1 MSFHITFH
9 KMSIRNQMKTIVI
22 LMLALFVLVCALISV
37 SIRALIRR
45 SEDEH
50 MQVATQRLI
59 DQMDLMYGK
68 MENFCI
74 NIGEDD
80 AIQAL
85 LASDYAQMSPLRRA
99 AMECLARHKV
109 LEPTIEDI
117 SLVNDKI
124 HYSNVLRGEDL
135 DRIRAMVNGRPFRW
149 IGFCSHSFTS
159 EAEKPDMMVY
169 AGDVI
174 VGTQNL
180 GTIVISLNAADFLAE
195 NDGEE
200 NQMYFLTDREGVL
213 FSIGQSAEEVY
224 EVYRLWQ
231 EGDYPEHLAEGG
243 HYDIRSYYFED
254 MDCYLVGALD
264 VRDMGRGMTQIQ
276 LLIWGC
282 VMAAGV
288 FCALFFLLV
297 SRGVVRPLHQF
308 HATIRQIRQSSQR
321 GLETDLNLRGCS
333 EIEELGHEFSGML
346 EDIESLNRK
355 IFQSAT
361 DLYELK
367 VQKQEAELAYLRS
380 QVDPHFLYNTL
391 EVIRKMAL
399 EKDAPEIA
407 QMTLDMGHIFRY
419 SAKGEDE
426 VTLEEEISIIKS
438 YSRIQQMRFEGKISV
453 YYFVSEDVLELKV
466 MKMLLQPIV
475 ENSIFH
481 GLEPKSGKGSL
492 YIGARVEENDLIIT
506 VKDDGV
512 GIGEAELA
520 ELQGMLREKSADTRK
535 HVGTLNTN
543 ARIRLQYGE
552 RYGVQIESLPEDGTT
567 VTLRLPAKE

>member
-1 MSFHITFH
+1 M
-9 KMSIRNQMKTIVI
+9 
-22 LMLALFVLVCALISV
+22 
-37 SIRALIRR
+37 
-45 SEDEH
+45 
-50 MQVATQRLI
+50 
-59 DQMDLMYGK
+59 
-68 MENFCI
+68 
-74 NIGEDD
+74 
-80 AIQAL
+80 
-85 LASDYAQMSPLRRA
+85 
-99 AMECLARHKV
+99 
-109 LEPTIEDI
+109 
-117 SLVNDKI
+117 
-124 HYSNVLRGEDL
+124 
-135 DRIRAMVNGRPFRW
+135 
-149 IGFCSHSFTS
+149 
-159 EAEKPDMMVY
+159 
-169 AGDVI
+169 
-174 VGTQNL
+174 
-180 GTIVISLNAADFLAE
+180 
-195 NDGEE
+195 
-200 NQMYFLTDREGVL
+200 
-213 FSIGQSAEEVY
+213 
-224 EVYRLWQ
+224 
-231 EGDYPEHLAEGG
+231 
-243 HYDIRSYYFED
+243 
-254 MDCYLVGALD
+254 
-264 VRDMGRGMTQIQ
+264 
-276 LLIWGC
+276 
-282 VMAAGV
+282 
-288 FCALFFLLV
+288 FFLLV

-492 YIGARVEENDLIIT
+492 YIGARVEEDDLIIT

>member
-59 DQMDLMYGK
+59 DQMNLMYGK
-68 MENFCI
+68 IENFCI
-74 NIGEDD
+74 NIGEDG
-80 AIQAL
+80 AIQEL
-85 LASDYAQMSPLRRA
+85 LASDYVEISPLRRG

-124 HYSNVLRGEDL
+124 HYSNVFRGEEL
-135 DRIRAMVNGRPFRW
+135 DSIRAIVNGKPFKW
-149 IGFCSHSFTS
+149 IGFRSHGFTS
-159 EAEKPDMMVY
+159 DAGKPDMMVY

-174 VGTQNL
+174 VGTENI
-180 GTIVISLNAADFLAE
+180 GTIVISLNAVDFLAE

-200 NQMYFLTDREGVL
+200 NQMYFLADGEGVL
-213 FSIGQSAEEVY
+213 FSIGQPEEIY
-224 EVYRLWQ
+224 EAHQLWQ
-231 EGDYPEHLAEGG
+231 EAGYPEHLAEGG
-243 HYDIRSYYFED
+243 HYDIRSYYFDD

-264 VRDMGRGMTQIQ
+264 VRNMGRGMVQIQ

-288 FCALFFLLV
+288 FCAMFFILV
-297 SRGVVRPLHQF
+297 SRGVVSPLHQF

-321 GLETDLNLRGCS
+321 GLETDLDLSGCA
-333 EIEELGHEFSGML
+333 EITELGHEFSGML
-346 EDIESLNRK
+346 EDIEKLNRK

-426 VTLEEEISIIKS
+426 VTLDEEISIIKS
-438 YSRIQQMRFEGKISV
+438 YIRIQQMRFEGKISV

-492 YIGARVEENDLIIT
+492 YIGARVEEDDLIIM

-543 ARIRLQYGE
+543 ARIRLLYGEQYG
-552 RYGVQIESLPEDGTT
+552 VSIESLPEDGTT
-567 VTLRLPAKE
+567 VILRLPAKT

>member
-85 LASDYAQMSPLRRA
+85 LASDYAQMSPLRRP

-109 LEPTIEDI
+109 LESTIEDI

-124 HYSNVLRGEDL
+124 HYSNVLRGENL

-195 NDGEE
+195 KTRCTSS
-200 NQMYFLTDREGVL
+200 LTGRA
-213 FSIGQSAEEVY
+213 FCSPSISRRRRSMRCIGSG
-224 EVYRLWQ
+224 RK
-231 EGDYPEHLAEGG
+231 GI
-243 HYDIRSYYFED
+243 IRSTLWRAD
-254 MDCYLVGALD
+254 I
-264 VRDMGRGMTQIQ
+264 MTS
-276 LLIWGC
+276 
-282 VMAAGV
+282 AAI
-288 FCALFFLLV
+288 
-297 SRGVVRPLHQF
+297 
-308 HATIRQIRQSSQR
+308 T
-321 GLETDLNLRGCS
+321 LR
-333 EIEELGHEFSGML
+333 
-346 EDIESLNRK
+346 
-355 IFQSAT
+355 T
-361 DLYELK
+361 W
-367 VQKQEAELAYLRS
+367 
-380 QVDPHFLYNTL
+380 
-391 EVIRKMAL
+391 
-399 EKDAPEIA
+399 
-407 QMTLDMGHIFRY
+407 
-419 SAKGEDE
+419 
-426 VTLEEEISIIKS
+426 
-438 YSRIQQMRFEGKISV
+438 
-453 YYFVSEDVLELKV
+453 
-466 MKMLLQPIV
+466 
-475 ENSIFH
+475 
-481 GLEPKSGKGSL
+481 
-492 YIGARVEENDLIIT
+492 
-506 VKDDGV
+506 
-512 GIGEAELA
+512 
-520 ELQGMLREKSADTRK
+520 
-535 HVGTLNTN
+535 
-543 ARIRLQYGE
+543 
-552 RYGVQIESLPEDGTT
+552 T
-567 VTLRLPAKE
+567 VTWWERWMCGTWAGA

>member
-1 MSFHITFH
+1 MSFRITFH

-59 DQMDLMYGK
+59 DQMNLMYGK

-74 NIGEDD
+74 NIGEDS
-80 AIQAL
+80 AIQEL
-85 LASDYAQMSPLRRA
+85 LASDYAGISPLRRG

-124 HYSNVLRGEDL
+124 HYSNVFRGEEL
-135 DRIRAMVNGRPFRW
+135 DSIRAMVNGKPFMW
-149 IGFCSHSFTS
+149 IGFRSHGFTS
-159 EAEKPDMMVY
+159 DAGKPDMMVY

-174 VGTQNL
+174 VGTENI
-180 GTIVISLNAADFLAE
+180 GTIVISLNAMDFLAE

-200 NQMYFLTDREGVL
+200 NQIYFLADGEGVL
-213 FSIGQSAEEVY
+213 FSIGQPEEIY
-224 EVYRLWQ
+224 EAHQLWQ
-231 EGDYPEHLAEGG
+231 EAGYPEHLAEGG
-243 HYDIRSYYFED
+243 HYDIRSYYFDD

-264 VRDMGRGMTQIQ
+264 VRNMGRGMVQIQ

-288 FCALFFLLV
+288 FCAMFFILV
-297 SRGVVRPLHQF
+297 SRGVVSPLHQF

-321 GLETDLNLRGCS
+321 GLETDLDLSGCA
-333 EIEELGHEFSGML
+333 EITELGHEFSGML
-346 EDIESLNRK
+346 EDIEKLNRK

-426 VTLEEEISIIKS
+426 VTLDEEISIIKS
-438 YSRIQQMRFEGKISV
+438 YIRIQQMRFEGKISV

-492 YIGARVEENDLIIT
+492 YIGARVEEDDLIIM

-543 ARIRLQYGE
+543 ARIRLLYGEQYG
-552 RYGVQIESLPEDGTT
+552 VSIESLPEDGTT
-567 VTLRLPAKE
+567 VILHLPAKA

>member
-85 LASDYAQMSPLRRA
+85 LASDYAQMSPLRRP
-99 AMECLARHKV
+99 AMECLARHKI

-321 GLETDLNLRGCS
+321 GLETDLNLRG
-333 EIEELGHEFSGML
+333 
-346 EDIESLNRK
+346 
-355 IFQSAT
+355 
-361 DLYELK
+361 
-367 VQKQEAELAYLRS
+367 
-380 QVDPHFLYNTL
+380 
-391 EVIRKMAL
+391 
-399 EKDAPEIA
+399 
-407 QMTLDMGHIFRY
+407 
-419 SAKGEDE
+419 
-426 VTLEEEISIIKS
+426 
-438 YSRIQQMRFEGKISV
+438 
-453 YYFVSEDVLELKV
+453 
-466 MKMLLQPIV
+466 
-475 ENSIFH
+475 
-481 GLEPKSGKGSL
+481 
-492 YIGARVEENDLIIT
+492 
-506 VKDDGV
+506 
-512 GIGEAELA
+512 
-520 ELQGMLREKSADTRK
+520 
-535 HVGTLNTN
+535 
-543 ARIRLQYGE
+543 
-552 RYGVQIESLPEDGTT
+552 
-567 VTLRLPAKE
+567 

>member
-59 DQMDLMYGK
+59 DQMNLMYGK

-74 NIGEDD
+74 NIGEDS
-80 AIQAL
+80 AIQEL
-85 LASDYAQMSPLRRA
+85 LASDYAGISPLRRG

-124 HYSNVLRGEDL
+124 HYSNVFRGEEL
-135 DRIRAMVNGRPFRW
+135 DSIRTMVNGKPFMW
-149 IGFCSHSFTS
+149 IGFRSHGFTS
-159 EAEKPDMMVY
+159 DAGKPDMMVY

-174 VGTQNL
+174 VGTENI
-180 GTIVISLNAADFLAE
+180 GTIVISLNAVDFLAE

-200 NQMYFLTDREGVL
+200 NQIYFLADGEGVL
-213 FSIGQSAEEVY
+213 FSIGQPEEIY
-224 EVYRLWQ
+224 EAHQLWQ
-231 EGDYPEHLAEGG
+231 EAGYPEHLAEGG
-243 HYDIRSYYFED
+243 HYDIRSYYFDD

-264 VRDMGRGMTQIQ
+264 VRNMGRGMVQIQ

-288 FCALFFLLV
+288 FCAMFFILV
-297 SRGVVRPLHQF
+297 SRGVVSPLHQF

-321 GLETDLNLRGCS
+321 GLETDLDLSGCA
-333 EIEELGHEFSGML
+333 EITELGHEFSGML
-346 EDIESLNRK
+346 EDIEKLNRK

-426 VTLEEEISIIKS
+426 VTLDEEISIIKS
-438 YSRIQQMRFEGKISV
+438 YIRIQQMRFEGKISV

-492 YIGARVEENDLIIT
+492 YIGARVEEDDLIIM

-543 ARIRLQYGE
+543 ARIRLLYGEQYG
-552 RYGVQIESLPEDGTT
+552 VSIESLPEDGTT
-567 VTLRLPAKE
+567 VILRLPAKT

>member
-59 DQMDLMYGK
+59 DQMNLMYGK

-74 NIGEDD
+74 NIGEDS
-80 AIQAL
+80 AIQEL
-85 LASDYAQMSPLRRA
+85 LASDYAGISPLRRG

-124 HYSNVLRGEDL
+124 HYSNVFRGEEL
-135 DRIRAMVNGRPFRW
+135 DSIRAIVNGKPFMW
-149 IGFCSHSFTS
+149 IGFRSHGFTS
-159 EAEKPDMMVY
+159 DAGKPDMMVY

-174 VGTQNL
+174 VGTENI
-180 GTIVISLNAADFLAE
+180 GTIVISLNAVDFLAE

-200 NQMYFLTDREGVL
+200 NQIYFLADGEGVL
-213 FSIGQSAEEVY
+213 FSIGQPEEIY
-224 EVYRLWQ
+224 EAHQLWQ
-231 EGDYPEHLAEGG
+231 EAGYPEHLAEGG
-243 HYDIRSYYFED
+243 HYDIRSYYFDD

-264 VRDMGRGMTQIQ
+264 VRNMGRGMVQIQ

-288 FCALFFLLV
+288 FCAMFFILV
-297 SRGVVRPLHQF
+297 SRGVVSPLHQF

-321 GLETDLNLRGCS
+321 GLETDLDLSGCA
-333 EIEELGHEFSGML
+333 EITELGHEFSGML
-346 EDIESLNRK
+346 EDIEKLNRK

-426 VTLEEEISIIKS
+426 VTLDEEISIIKS
-438 YSRIQQMRFEGKISV
+438 YIRIQQMRFEGKISV

-492 YIGARVEENDLIIT
+492 YIGARVEEDDLIIM

-543 ARIRLQYGE
+543 ARIRLLYGEQYG
-552 RYGVQIESLPEDGTT
+552 VSIESLPEDGTT
-567 VTLRLPAKE
+567 VILRLPAKT